1 MPDLFLW
8 MLGKHGSFM
17 EIVRIISYKEQQE
30 QTNRERG
37 RESERA
43 REQHFCLKS
52 ECVSLRAGYDW
63 PLQAEGWTAAE

>member
-1 MPDLFLW
+1 

-37 RESERA
+37 RERASERTTLLFK
-43 REQHFCLKS
+43 E
-52 ECVSLRAGYDW
+52 
-63 PLQAEGWTAAE
+63 